1 MNRFILAIISCVLF
15 SSCEVLKSETD
26 SPKLVNT
33 KWVLLSIKD
42 RPVKLSDKAYLNFE
56 ERDNRIAG
64 KAACNSFFGE
74 YTIVNQ
80 TIKFEG
86 VGSTKMFCDG
96 LMDEENEIMTAIG
109 NTRRYE
115 IKANMLYLYS
125 TDQLLLIFKR

>member
-56 ERDNRIAG
+56 EKDNRIAG

-74 YTIVNQ
+74 YTIVKQ

-96 LMDEENEIMTAIG
+96 LMDEENEIMTAIA

>member
-26 SPKLVNT
+26 SPKLGNT

-56 ERDNRIAG
+56 EKDNRIAG

-74 YTIVNQ
+74 YTIVKQ